1 MSGDDIS
8 SQYRLNNKAICRVLI
23 FKYFRL
29 SYYLVKGKMDDF
41 NEQVFEMIGRLR
53 QNGLNKGNG
62 SKAAAVIKAPCDR

>member
-1 MSGDDIS
+1 MGGDDIS

-41 NEQVFEMIGRLR
+41 NEQVFEMIGSLR

-62 SKAAAVIKAPCDR
+62 SKAAAVIKAP